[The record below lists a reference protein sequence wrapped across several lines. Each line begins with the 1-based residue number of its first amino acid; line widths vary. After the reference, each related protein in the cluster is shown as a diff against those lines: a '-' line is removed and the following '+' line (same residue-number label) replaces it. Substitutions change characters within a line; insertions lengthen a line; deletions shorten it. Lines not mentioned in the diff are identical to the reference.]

1 MVLPKSLTTVTTF
14 SKILALF
21 LFLLLPFAGFY
32 AGYKYREGTY
42 VATPIVQNN
51 PTPIPSPYPTST
63 NQIIDTSTWKT
74 YADTALGFS
83 FKYPEKL
90 TLKENNTN
98 IVLNNYKEIGYD
110 PNEIPFR
117 GNEVENISITI
128 TISKD
133 SVDSKI
139 TLENYLDKKYPVNEV
154 GAPSYQKQKDKLKII
169 TLDGEK
175 GLLSERGM
183 LYENLSRMF
192 WIKKGSKIIIFVAYG
207 SGETGTHV
215 SDIAVKTFDQI
226 ISTLRFT
233 Q

>member
-32 AGYKYREGTY
+32 AGYKYRAGTY
-42 VATPIVQNN
+42 VDTLVTLNSPTSA
-51 PTPIPSPYPTST
+51 PTPTIDVT
-63 NQIIDTSTWKT
+63 NWKT
-74 YADTALGFS
+74 YTDTALGFS

-98 IVLNNYKEIGYD
+98 IVLDNYKEIGYD
-110 PNEIPFR
+110 SNEIPFR

-128 TISKD
+128 IISKD
-133 SVDSKI
+133 LVDSKI
-139 TLENYLDKKYPVNEV
+139 TLENYLDKKYPVNKV
-154 GAPSYQKQKDKLKII
+154 GAPSYQNQKDKLKII
-169 TLDGEK
+169 TLDEEK

-183 LYENLSRMF
+183 LYEDLSRMF